1 MTISWLF
8 SYNSFVKLCGKIFIE
23 NCVLMR
29 GVVKGLYCIKKILI
43 FFRSVEMASPR
54 IDLDSPI
61 WDQSTFMGRLK
72 YFAWV
77 TDPRLS
83 MSSTSTL
90 LGAKHLVQMY
100 RFVFFK

>member
-1 MTISWLF
+1 M
-8 SYNSFVKLCGKIFIE
+8 
-23 NCVLMR
+23 MR
-29 GVVKGLYCIKKILI
+29 DVIKGLYCIKNDIKF
-43 FFRSVEMASPR
+43 FFRSVEMASSPR

-90 LGAKHLVQMY
+90 LGAKNLVYMY
-100 RFVFFK
+100 RFVFFI